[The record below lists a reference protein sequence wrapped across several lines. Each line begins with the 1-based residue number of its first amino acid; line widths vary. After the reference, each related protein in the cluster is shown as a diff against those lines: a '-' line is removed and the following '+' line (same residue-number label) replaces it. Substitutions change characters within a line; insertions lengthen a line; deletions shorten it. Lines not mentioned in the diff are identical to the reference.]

1 MVKHDIETNAVE
13 PVFYAA
19 VPDSFMKR
27 DSGNRSAPTFSL
39 KFGAWTDEMDSPI
52 LAPHDPWSF

>member
-13 PVFYAA
+13 TVFYAA

-27 DSGNRSAPTFSL
+27 ESGTSSKPTFSL
-39 KFGAWTDEMDSPI
+39 KFGAWTDETDTPI
-52 LAPHDPWSF
+52 LSPHDPWSF